1 MKEEWQREEEG
12 MRKKEEREGMKL
24 EDGMEGGCESVEE
37 KKG

>member
-12 MRKKEEREGMKL
+12 ERKREGMKL